1 MLNCYLLQ
9 ANCMIKG
16 GKLAEI
22 ESPEE
27 NNYIMSLVM
36 KLTGKFAL
44 HFLQ

>member
-22 ESPEE
+22 ESREE
-27 NNYIMSLVM
+27 NNYIMSLMEKVSY
-36 KLTGKFAL
+36 GW
-44 HFLQ
+44 